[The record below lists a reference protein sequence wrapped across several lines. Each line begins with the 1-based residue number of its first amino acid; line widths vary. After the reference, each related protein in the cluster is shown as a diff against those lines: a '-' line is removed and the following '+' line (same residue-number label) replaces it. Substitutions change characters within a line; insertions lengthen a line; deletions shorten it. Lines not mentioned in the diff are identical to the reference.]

1 MQYTLKQ
8 LQYFVAAGRSGS
20 VTKAAAEVSI
30 SQPSISAAIAHLE
43 KVLALQLFV
52 RHHAQ
57 GLSLTPAGR
66 HLMAEAK
73 ALLGQAHSFQL
84 LAADLGLSISGVLEI
99 GCFYTVAPLVVP
111 ELIRAFTTANPAA
124 HIDCQ
129 EGHQEDLLS
138 GLREGRFEM
147 ALSYDLET
155 GEGIAFEAL
164 ADFPPYAILAPD
176 HPLAGRRQV
185 SLGDL
190 AAEPMVLLDW
200 PFSRDYFR
208 SLFLSVG
215 LEPVISHRTNSF
227 DMVRSLV
234 ANGFGYSLLNAP
246 PHNDRA
252 PDGKPY
258 RTVALA
264 EKLRPLRLGLLR
276 LDSLRPTRLARAF
289 ADHCRGAAGE
299 KRFPFQP
306 AGGGPLAE
314 DRQGG

>member
-1 MQYTLKQ
+1 MQYTLKH
-8 LQYFVAAGRSGS
+8 LRYFIAAGQSGS
-20 VTKAAAEVSI
+20 VTKAAARANV

-43 KVLALQLFV
+43 QAFDLQLFL

-66 HLMAEAK
+66 RLMGEAK
-73 ALLGQAHSFQL
+73 ALLGQAQSLQL
-84 LAADLGLSISGVLEI
+84 FASDLGKSLSGVLEI

-111 ELIRAFTTANPAA
+111 ELIRAFTAANPNAR
-124 HIDCQ
+124 IDCQ
-129 EGHQEDLLS
+129 EGHQEELLT

-155 GEGIAFEAL
+155 GDGIAFEAL

-176 HPLAGRRQV
+176 HPLAKRRRI

-215 LEPVISHRTNSF
+215 LEPVVGHRTNSF
-227 DMVRSLV
+227 DMVRGLV
-234 ANGFGYSLLNAP
+234 ANGFGYALLNAP

-258 RTVALA
+258 RTVALE
-264 EKLRPLRLGLLR
+264 EKLRPLRLGLLQ

-289 ADHCRGAAGE
+289 ADHCRGAAGA

-306 AGGGPLAE
+306 AGDGGGP
-314 DRQGG
+314 

>member
-1 MQYTLKQ
+1 MQYTLKH
-8 LQYFVAAGRSGS
+8 LHYFVAAGQSGS
-20 VTKAAAEVSI
+20 VTKAAAGVNV
-30 SQPSISAAIAHLE
+30 SQPSISAALAHLE
-43 KVLALQLFV
+43 QAFGLQLFV

-66 HLMAEAK
+66 LLMGEAS
-73 ALLGQAHSFQL
+73 ALLGQAQSLELF
-84 LAADLGLSISGVLEI
+84 AADLGKSLSGVLEI

-111 ELIRAFTTANPAA
+111 ELARAFTTANPTAR
-124 HIDCQ
+124 IECQ
-129 EGHQEDLLS
+129 EGHHEELLT

-164 ADFPPYAILAPD
+164 ADFPPYAILAPN
-176 HPLAGRRQV
+176 HPLAGRRRV
-185 SLGDL
+185 SLAQL
-190 AAEPMVLLDW
+190 AMEPMILLDW

-215 LEPVISHRTNSF
+215 LEPVIGQRTNSF
-227 DMVRSLV
+227 DMLRSLV
-234 ANGFGYSLLNAP
+234 ANGFGYALLNAP

-258 RTVALA
+258 RTVAL
-264 EKLRPLRLGLLR
+264 EEILRPLRLGLLQV
-276 LDSLRPTRLARAF
+276 DSLRPTRLARAF
-289 ADHCRGAAGE
+289 ADHCRGAAVE

-306 AGGGPLAE
+306 ARDGSAAKDRRGG
-314 DRQGG
+314 